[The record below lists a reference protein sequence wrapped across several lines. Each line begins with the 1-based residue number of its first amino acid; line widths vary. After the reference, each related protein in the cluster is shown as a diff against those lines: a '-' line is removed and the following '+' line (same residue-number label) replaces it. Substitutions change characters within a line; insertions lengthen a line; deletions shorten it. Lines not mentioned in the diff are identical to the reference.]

1 MTSGEWLI
9 GAAGFLIGIV
19 LLGLLTSLVVLID
32 IKVQLT
38 QTNTGR
44 PRRMKRGLEDD
55 E

>member
-1 MTSGEWLI
+1 VTSGDWLI

-38 QTNTGR
+38 QESSRR
-44 PRRMKRGLEDD
+44 PRRRRRGD
-55 E
+55 EEEE

>member
-1 MTSGEWLI
+1 MTSGDWLI

-38 QTNTGR
+38 QTSSGR
-44 PRRMKRGLEDD
+44 PRRRRDRDDD